1 MRTATGA
8 TNGDR
13 LNIGPLPTIKLNWLQ
28 LHHGHTTHRLFHSP
42 VPRIADRAVAQGV
55 TSMAKSVL
63 SRYLDPEVLAQVADQ
78 HFEPRGLV
86 IGNLAGAHKSPL
98 SGFAVEFAGHR
109 EYAPGD
115 DPKHIDW
122 RVYFNRDKFFVKQ
135 YELETNFVCH
145 LLLDISAS
153 MRYGE
158 GKQQKLLYA
167 SQMAATL
174 GYAIVQQSDKV
185 SLATFDSHVRGFVAP
200 SNSMD
205 QIVRMTQ
212 HLDEVEA
219 NEKTEMATCLT
230 ELAQRMG
237 RREIVVIFSD
247 FFTDLETIESA
258 IGHMRYDKHEVVLIQ
273 ILHHDELDFQFDRMT
288 KFVGLEIPEELLAM
302 PEDLR
307 RGYLRAVHSFNE
319 RLEEI
324 AQRNKCERVLVDTS
338 RPLSETFADYLNRR
352 SRLRRLR

>member
-1 MRTATGA
+1 M
-8 TNGDR
+8 DS
-13 LNIGPLPTIKLNWLQ
+13 I
-28 LHHGHTTHRLFHSP
+28 
-42 VPRIADRAVAQGV
+42 
-55 TSMAKSVL
+55 L
-63 SRYLDPEVLAQVADQ
+63 SRYLDPEVLSQVADR

-86 IGNLAGAHKSPL
+86 IGNLAGSHKSPL

-153 MRYGE
+153 MRYGADRR
-158 GKQQKLLYA
+158 QKLMYA
-167 SQMAATL
+167 SMMATTL
-174 GYAIVQQSDKV
+174 GYSIVRQADKV
-185 SLATFDSHVRGFVAP
+185 SLATFDTHVRGFVAP

-205 QIVRMTQ
+205 QVVRITQ
-212 HLDEVEA
+212 HLDEAEPV
-219 NEKTEMATCLT
+219 EKTEMATCLS

-247 FFTDLETIESA
+247 FFTDLEHIESA
-258 IGHMRYDKHEVVLIQ
+258 IQQMRYHRHEVVLIQ
-273 ILHHDELDFQFDRMT
+273 ILHHDELAFEFDQMT
-288 KFVGLEIPEELLAM
+288 KFVGLEIPEDLLAQ

-307 RGYLRAVHSFNE
+307 QGYLEALHRFND
-319 RLEEI
+319 RLEDI
-324 AQRNKCERVLVDTS
+324 AQRNMCERVLVDTS
-338 RPLSETFADYLNRR
+338 QPLAEVFADYLNRR
-352 SRLRRLR
+352 SRMRRVLR